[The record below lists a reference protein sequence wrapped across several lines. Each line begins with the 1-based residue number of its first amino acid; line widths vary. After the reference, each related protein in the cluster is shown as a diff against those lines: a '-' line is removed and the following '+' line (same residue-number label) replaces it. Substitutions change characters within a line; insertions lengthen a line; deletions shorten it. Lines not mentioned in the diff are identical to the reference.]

1 MKIFVAKGSFQNGK
15 FKQNFTKEISSVSQK
30 LATEKVFADFG
41 SKHRC
46 KRRQI
51 TITEI
56 VEKKTVAKKE
66 APKKE
71 AKATKE
77 APKVEKKPE
86 VKEEVIIKEKEEESE
101 KDGKEESKETKQ
113 K

>member
-66 APKKE
+66 A
-71 AKATKE
+71 KATKE